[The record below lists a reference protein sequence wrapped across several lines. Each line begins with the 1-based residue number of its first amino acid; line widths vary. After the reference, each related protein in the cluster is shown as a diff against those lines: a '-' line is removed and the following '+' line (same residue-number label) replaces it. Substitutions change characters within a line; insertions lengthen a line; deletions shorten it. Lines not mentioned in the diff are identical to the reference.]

1 MAGWD
6 PVRFVQTAAFFNSP
20 VEVLKRALP
29 LPPRAVHDG
38 VIWSPAQPGAG
49 PTLEWGPLDDVVM
62 GGVSQ
67 STFAAT
73 GGAATFSGTI
83 STENNGGF
91 AGCRTRALKPALDLS
106 SYRGLKLRVRGDGK
120 RYKLILRDDYG
131 WNGIAWASS
140 FDTTAGADEW
150 QELDLTFDSF
160 VPTLFARSVPGKT
173 LDTRQINTFQIT
185 LSKFEYDNEF
195 NPAFSDGPFRLEL
208 ESIRAWL

>member
-1 MAGWD
+1 MANWA

-20 VEVLKRALP
+20 SELLKRALP
-29 LPPRAVHDG
+29 LPPQAVRDG
-38 VIWSPAQPGAG
+38 GFVWSAVKPGA
-49 PTLEWGPLDDVVM
+49 LEWKALDDDVM

-67 STFAAT
+67 STFSTKGA
-73 GGAATFSGTI
+73 AATFSGTI

-120 RYKLILRDDYG
+120 RYKLILRDDYA

-140 FDTTAGADEW
+140 FDTTAGANEW
-150 QELDLTFDSF
+150 QELDLAFDSF

-173 LDTRQINTFQIT
+173 LDTRAINTFQLT
-185 LSKFEYDNEF
+185 LSKFEYDNEL

-208 ESIRAWL
+208 ESIRAWS